1 MSLLR
6 KDFLISGAEGL
17 ENEIIAWPTSRRAIL
32 LNIFLPRINRRWPG
46 EEGEGGFP
54 RRSRDNVATIDGSSM
69 NDE

>member
-6 KDFLISGAEGL
+6 RDFLISGAEGL

-46 EEGEGGFP
+46 EEGEGGE
-54 RRSRDNVATIDGSSM
+54 VSSSITRQRCHDRWIL
-69 NDE
+69 DER

>member
-46 EEGEGGFP
+46 EEGGFP
-54 RRSRDNVATIDGSSM
+54 HRSRDNVATIDGSSM

>member
-46 EEGEGGFP
+46 EEGEGGFL

>member
-6 KDFLISGAEGL
+6 RDFLISGAEGL

-46 EEGEGGFP
+46 EEGEGGFLVDHATTLP
-54 RRSRDNVATIDGSSM
+54 RSM
-69 NDE
+69 DPR

>member
-6 KDFLISGAEGL
+6 RDFLISGAEGL
-17 ENEIIAWPTSRRAIL
+17 ENEIIAWLTSRRAIL

-46 EEGEGGFP
+46 EEEGFP

>member
-6 KDFLISGAEGL
+6 RDFLISGAEGL

-46 EEGEGGFP
+46 EEGEEGFP

>member
-6 KDFLISGAEGL
+6 RDFLISGAEDL

-46 EEGEGGFP
+46 EEGGFP